1 MPKDFPGKN
10 FARIAV
16 KPLSKKCFCFQQK
29 YFFSSRK
36 FCPGFCMRYVLA
48 FTVGFV
54 TMKNQFLNPV
64 KNFYPVG
71 NALERWRVAPPPHG
85 TRRPRLPLCTGCLR
99 HSEQGKSG
107 RCIISVTR
115 YTSQA
120 RFLLDYRAAGALYTA
135 YNARHREPMGRRGA
149 GVASGGMSYRV
160 GVTFAHVCAR
170 IRTRE
175 AIFRTL
181 HLATCH
187 VWQSHMPGYGLQ
199 C

>member
-1 MPKDFPGKN
+1 MVVKKFYRHGGIFFAKRLSGKKFCSN
-10 FARIAV
+10 RGQAALKKMFL
-16 KPLSKKCFCFQQK
+16 LSAK

-99 HSEQGKSG
+99 HSRQGKSD
-107 RCIISVTR
+107 I
-115 YTSQA
+115 A
-120 RFLLDYRAAGALYTA
+120 
-135 YNARHREPMGRRGA
+135 
-149 GVASGGMSYRV
+149 SYRITPGHIAV
-160 GVTFAHVCAR
+160 GRLF
-170 IRTRE
+170 
-175 AIFRTL
+175 
-181 HLATCH
+181 
-187 VWQSHMPGYGLQ
+187 P
-199 C
+199 